1 MEANQWCY
9 LFLSL
14 THCKELQLIS
24 TKAWSLS
31 QLHQVTS
38 RVRTGAENE
47 DYWRE
52 RVGLLKY
59 RLKTDHRRRHIFL
72 AHSASHEVRDGQIN
86 SIHTETAQEKK
97 TLKVCQFFFVTT
109 RKRGGFWC
117 ILVTP
122 LKRNEMEVLSNLEII
137 FSFMCVLSRVDDF
150 VAPRLWPVFSIQVL
164 KDSDQSSSNIHQ
176 SERGLAT

>member
-1 MEANQWCY
+1 MKANQWCY

-59 RLKTDHRRRHIFL
+59 RLKTDHRRRYIFL
-72 AHSASHEVRDGQIN
+72 AHSASYEVRDGQIN

-122 LKRNEMEVLSNLEII
+122 LKRNEIEVLSNFEIM

-164 KDSDQSSSNIHQ
+164 KGSDQSSSNIHQ
-176 SERGLAT
+176 KKRESAT